1 MVQKSKKL
9 LKLLLK
15 IALTFGAF
23 WVVFSKVSL
32 EDVSDVLKTS
42 NIWYLSLAFVFF
54 NLSKI
59 TSAVR
64 LNYYFSILKIKLDW
78 LKNLILYYIG
88 MFYNLFLP
96 GGIGGDGYK
105 IYLLK
110 KEYGAETKRLIAAT
124 VLDRISG
131 LIPLLVFLG
140 VFYLLSSFRNY
151 NYLLNIVDI
160 ISLFVV
166 IPAFYLVSKLYFPL
180 FMPVFNTTLL
190 YGFLVQ
196 FLQIVCAYFIFL
208 ALGIDHYMMEFMFF
222 FLLSSIVAVLPITVG
237 GAGARELVFLYGLNY
252 LHLDTTIGIAF
263 ALLFFLISALSSLIG
278 SVFKNPFAKEL

>member
-1 MVQKSKKL
+1 MVQKSKKI

-32 EDVSDVLKTS
+32 DEVSGVLKKS
-42 NIWYLSLAFVFF
+42 DIWYLFLAFAFF
-54 NLSKI
+54 NFSKI
-59 TSAVR
+59 TSALR
-64 LNYYFSILKIKLDW
+64 LNYYFSILGINLDW
-78 LKNLILYYIG
+78 FKNLILYYIG

-110 KEYGAETKRLIAAT
+110 KEFGTGTKKLIAAT

-140 VFYLLSSFRNY
+140 IFFLLSSLRSY
-151 NYLLNIVDI
+151 NDLLEIVDI

-166 IPAFYLVSKLYFPL
+166 VPAFYFVSKSYFPS
-180 FMPVFNTTLL
+180 FMPVFGKTLW

-208 ALGIDHYMMEFMFF
+208 ALGIGEHLMEFMFF

-252 LHLDTTIGIAF
+252 LHLDTTVGIAF

-278 SVFKNPFAKEL
+278 SVFKNPL